1 MKDAYFLSKMVLHQE
16 FSDEKD
22 NNRNFD
28 SSRMKQSS
36 QRNETI
42 ENTLREKGKA
52 IVLSLERCVT

>member
-1 MKDAYFLSKMVLHQE
+1 MVLHQE

>member
-1 MKDAYFLSKMVLHQE
+1 MKMKDAYFLSKMALHQE
-16 FSDEKD
+16 FSD